1 MPTIAVTRIIPE
13 AGLAPL
19 RAAGDLRL
27 WPGDLPPDGQQLA
40 ELLRGCDGALTM
52 VTDRIDAAL
61 LDAAPGLRVV
71 STFAVGYDNIDVAA
85 ATARGVA
92 VCNTP
97 GVLTESTADAAFS
110 LLLAAARRI
119 PEGIAYVRGGEWLAW
134 SPMVLLGHDIHGAT
148 IGIVGMGR
156 IGRAVARRARGFG
169 MRIIYHNRR
178 RDEEAERDLGAT
190 YAELDALLREADF
203 VTLHVALNAETRG
216 LIGARELALMGRDT
230 ILINAARGPVVDTD
244 ALVAALRDGQIA
256 GAALDVTDPEPLP
269 AAHPLVGLPNAIV
282 VPHTASSTIATRDKM
297 AAMAAQNLLAVLG
310 GIAPPSIVNPEVL
323 AGDRR
328 RGAE

>member
-13 AGLAPL
+13 AGLEPL
-19 RAAGDLRL
+19 RAAGDLRV
-27 WPGDLPPDGQQLA
+27 WPDDLPPDPQGLA

-85 ATARGVA
+85 ATARRVA
-92 VCNTP
+92 ICNTP

-119 PEGIAYVRGGEWLAW
+119 PEGITYVRGGEWKAW
-134 SPMVLLGHDIHGAT
+134 SPMILLGHDIHGAT
-148 IGIVGMGR
+148 LGIIGMGR

-169 MRIIYHNRR
+169 MRILYHNRR
-178 RDEEAERDLGAT
+178 RDEEAESDLGAT
-190 YAELDALLREADF
+190 YAELDDLLRESDF
-203 VTLHVALNAETRG
+203 VTLHAALNADTRG
-216 LIGARELALMGRDT
+216 LIGARELRLMGPDT

-244 ALVAALRDGQIA
+244 ALTDALREGVIA

-269 AAHPLVGLPNAIV
+269 ADHPLIGLPNAIV

-297 AAMAAQNLLAVLG
+297 ASMAAQNLLAVLG
-310 GIAPPSIVNPEVL
+310 GSTPPSIVNPEVL
-323 AGDRR
+323 
-328 RGAE
+328 RG

>member
-19 RAAGDLRL
+19 RAAGDLRV
-27 WPGDLPPDGQQLA
+27 WPDALPPDPQQLA

-85 ATARGVA
+85 ATARGIA
-92 VCNTP
+92 ICNTP

-119 PEGIAYVRGGEWLAW
+119 PEGIAYVRGGEWKAW

-148 IGIVGMGR
+148 LGIIGMGR

-169 MRIIYHNRR
+169 MRILYHNRR
-178 RDEEAERDLGAT
+178 RDEEAERELGAT
-190 YAELDALLREADF
+190 YAALDDLLRESDF
-203 VTLHVALNAETRG
+203 VTLHAALNADTRG
-216 LIGARELALMGRDT
+216 LIGARELRLMGPDT

-244 ALVAALRDGQIA
+244 ALTDALREGVIA

-269 AAHPLVGLPNAIV
+269 ADHPLIGLPNAIV

-297 AAMAAQNLLAVLG
+297 ASMAAQNLLAVLG
-310 GIAPPSIVNPEVL
+310 GSSPPSIVNPEVM
-323 AGDRR
+323 
-328 RGAE
+328 RG

>member
-13 AGLAPL
+13 VGLVPL
-19 RAAGDLRL
+19 RAAGDLRV
-27 WPGDLPPDGQQLA
+27 WPDDLPPDPQQLA

-61 LDAAPGLRVV
+61 LDAVPTLRVV

-85 ATARGVA
+85 ATARGIA

-119 PEGIAYVRGGEWLAW
+119 PEGIAYVRGGEWRAW

-148 IGIVGMGR
+148 LGIIGMGR

-169 MRIIYHNRR
+169 MRILYHNRR

-190 YAELDALLREADF
+190 YAELDVLLRESDF

-216 LIGARELALMGRDT
+216 MIGARELRLMGRDT

-244 ALVAALRDGQIA
+244 TLTDALREGVIA

-269 AAHPLVGLPNAIV
+269 ADHPLVGLPNAIV

-310 GIAPPSIVNPEVL
+310 GSSPPSIVNPEVL
-323 AGDRR
+323 PG
-328 RGAE
+328 

>member
-13 AGLAPL
+13 AGLEPL
-19 RAAGDLRL
+19 RAAGDLRV
-27 WPGDLPPDGQQLA
+27 WPDDLPPDPRQLA

-61 LDAAPGLRVV
+61 LDAAPSLRVV

-85 ATARGVA
+85 ATARGIA
-92 VCNTP
+92 ICNTP

-119 PEGIAYVRGGEWLAW
+119 PEGIAYVRGGEWKAW

-148 IGIVGMGR
+148 LGIIGMGR

-169 MRIIYHNRR
+169 MRILYHNRR
-178 RDEEAERDLGAT
+178 RDGAAERELGAT
-190 YAELDALLREADF
+190 YAELDDLLRESDF
-203 VTLHVALNAETRG
+203 VTLHAALNADTRG
-216 LIGARELALMGRDT
+216 LIGARELRLMGPDT

-244 ALVAALRDGQIA
+244 ALTDALREGVIA

-269 AAHPLVGLPNAIV
+269 ADHPLIGLPNAIV

-297 AAMAAQNLLAVLG
+297 ASMAAQNLLAVLG
-310 GIAPPSIVNPEVL
+310 GSSPPSIVNPEVL
-323 AGDRR
+323 SG
-328 RGAE
+328 